1 MASSYTK
8 AVWVYGRNPV
18 LEALRAGQARR
29 VLVARGVEGW
39 LLRELERLG
48 AEYTLVPRIELDA
61 LLRTTHH
68 QGIAAE
74 VADPPYASL
83 EEALRLA
90 EARKEMPLLVALDG
104 ITDPRNYGAMIRSA
118 LALGA
123 HGVLSEERRAAPL
136 SPLALKA
143 SAGAALRLPAV
154 RVKNLPR
161 TLKALKEEGLW
172 VYGLDVR
179 GEKTAQELDYRR
191 PLVLVV
197 GSEGQ
202 GMRRLVREGCDELF
216 RIPIREEAESLNA
229 AVALGIALYQA
240 ALARSVG

>member
-1 MASSYTK
+1 M
-8 AVWVYGRNPV
+8 WIYGRNPV
-18 LEALRAGQARR
+18 LEALRAGRARR

-39 LLRELERLG
+39 LLKELERLG
-48 AEYTLVPRIELDA
+48 APYTLVPRIELDT

-74 VADPPYASL
+74 VEDPPYASL
-83 EEALRLA
+83 EDALRLA
-90 EARKEMPLLVALDG
+90 ASRKEPPLLVALDG
-104 ITDPRNYGAMIRSA
+104 VTDPRNYGAMIRSA

-123 HGVLSEERRAAPL
+123 HGVVSEERRAAPL

-143 SAGAALRLPAV
+143 SAGAALKLPV
-154 RVKNLPR
+154 VKVKNLPR

-179 GEKTAQELDYRR
+179 GEKAPWELDYAR

-197 GSEGQ
+197 GSEGE
-202 GMRRLVREGCDELF
+202 GMRRLVRETCDELF

-229 AVALGIALYQA
+229 SVALGIALYQA
-240 ALARSVG
+240 RVARGVG

>member
-1 MASSYTK
+1 M
-8 AVWVYGRNPV
+8 WIYGRNPV
-18 LEALRAGQARR
+18 LEALRAGRARR

-39 LLRELERLG
+39 LLKELERLG
-48 AEYTLVPRIELDA
+48 APYTLVPRIELDT

-74 VADPPYASL
+74 VEDPPYASL
-83 EEALRLA
+83 EDALRLA
-90 EARKEMPLLVALDG
+90 ASRKEPPLLVALDG
-104 ITDPRNYGAMIRSA
+104 VTDPRNYGAMIRSA

-123 HGVLSEERRAAPL
+123 HGVVSEERRAAPL

-143 SAGAALRLPAV
+143 SAGAALKLPV
-154 RVKNLPR
+154 DRVKNLPR

-179 GEKTAQELDYRR
+179 GEKAPWELDYAR

-197 GSEGQ
+197 GSEGE
-202 GMRRLVREGCDELF
+202 GMRRLVRETCDELF

-229 AVALGIALYQA
+229 SVALGIALYQA
-240 ALARSVG
+240 RLARGVG

>member
-1 MASSYTK
+1 M
-8 AVWVYGRNPV
+8 WIYGRNPV
-18 LEALRAGQARR
+18 LEALRMGRARR

-48 AEYTLVPRIELDA
+48 AAYTLVPRMELDT
-61 LLRTTHH
+61 LLRTTRH

-74 VADPPYASL
+74 VEDPPYASL
-83 EEALRLA
+83 EDALRLA
-90 EARKEMPLLVALDG
+90 ASRKEPPLLVALDG
-104 ITDPRNYGAMIRSA
+104 VTDPRNYGAMIRSA

-143 SAGAALRLPAV
+143 SAGAALKLPV
-154 RVKNLPR
+154 VKVKNLPR

-172 VYGLDVR
+172 VYGLDLR
-179 GEKTAQELDYRR
+179 GEKAPWELDYAR

-197 GSEGQ
+197 GSEGE
-202 GMRRLVREGCDELF
+202 GMRRLVREACDELF

-229 AVALGIALYQA
+229 SVALGIALYQA
-240 ALARSVG
+240 RLARGVG

>member
-1 MASSYTK
+1 M
-8 AVWVYGRNPV
+8 WIYGRNPV
-18 LEALRAGQARR
+18 LEALRAGRARR

-39 LLRELERLG
+39 LLKELEKLG
-48 AEYTLVPRIELDA
+48 AAYTLVPRIELDT

-74 VADPPYASL
+74 VEDPTYASL
-83 EEALRLA
+83 EDALRLA
-90 EARKEMPLLVALDG
+90 ASRKEPPLLVALDG
-104 ITDPRNYGAMIRSA
+104 VTDPRNYGAMIRSA

-143 SAGAALRLPAV
+143 SAGAALKLPV
-154 RVKNLPR
+154 VKVTNLPR
-161 TLKALKEEGLW
+161 TLKALQEEGLW

-179 GEKTAQELDYRR
+179 GEKAPWELDYAR

-197 GSEGQ
+197 GSEGE
-202 GMRRLVREGCDELF
+202 GMRRLVRETCDELF

-229 AVALGIALYQA
+229 SVALGIALYQA
-240 ALARSVG
+240 RLARGVG

>member
-1 MASSYTK
+1 M
-8 AVWVYGRNPV
+8 WIYGRNPV
-18 LEALRAGQARR
+18 LEALRAGRARR

-39 LLRELERLG
+39 LLKELERLG
-48 AEYTLVPRIELDA
+48 APYTLVPRIELDT

-68 QGIAAE
+68 QGSAAE
-74 VADPPYASL
+74 VEDPPCASL
-83 EEALRLA
+83 EDALRLA
-90 EARKEMPLLVALDG
+90 ASRKEPPLLVALDG
-104 ITDPRNYGAMIRSA
+104 VTDPRNYGAMIRSA

-123 HGVLSEERRAAPL
+123 HGVVSEERRAAPL

-143 SAGAALRLPAV
+143 SAGAALKLPV
-154 RVKNLPR
+154 VKVKNLPR

-179 GEKTAQELDYRR
+179 GEKAPWELDYAR

-197 GSEGQ
+197 GSEGE
-202 GMRRLVREGCDELF
+202 GMRRLVRETCDELF

-229 AVALGIALYQA
+229 SVALGIALYQA
-240 ALARSVG
+240 RLARGVG

>member
-1 MASSYTK
+1 M
-8 AVWVYGRNPV
+8 WIYGRNPV
-18 LEALRAGQARR
+18 LEALRAGRARR

-39 LLRELERLG
+39 LLKELEKLG
-48 AEYTLVPRIELDA
+48 AAYTLVPRIELDT

-74 VADPPYASL
+74 VEDPPYASL
-83 EEALRLA
+83 EDALRLA
-90 EARKEMPLLVALDG
+90 ASRKEPPLLVALDG
-104 ITDPRNYGAMIRSA
+104 VTDPRNYGAMIRSA

-143 SAGAALRLPAV
+143 SAGAALKLPV
-154 RVKNLPR
+154 VKVKNLPR

-179 GEKTAQELDYRR
+179 GEKAPWELDYAR

-197 GSEGQ
+197 GSEGE
-202 GMRRLVREGCDELF
+202 GMRRLVRETCDELF

-229 AVALGIALYQA
+229 SVALGIALYQA
-240 ALARSVG
+240 RLARGVG

>member
-1 MASSYTK
+1 M
-8 AVWVYGRNPV
+8 WIYGRNPV
-18 LEALRAGQARR
+18 LEALWAGRARR

-39 LLRELERLG
+39 LLKELERLG
-48 AEYTLVPRIELDA
+48 APYTLVPRIELDT

-74 VADPPYASL
+74 VEDPPYASL
-83 EEALRLA
+83 EDALRLA
-90 EARKEMPLLVALDG
+90 ASRKEPPLLVALDG
-104 ITDPRNYGAMIRSA
+104 VTDPRNYGAMIRSA

-123 HGVLSEERRAAPL
+123 HGVVSEERRAAPL

-143 SAGAALRLPAV
+143 SAGAALKLPV
-154 RVKNLPR
+154 VKVKNLPR

-179 GEKTAQELDYRR
+179 GEKAPWELDYAR

-197 GSEGQ
+197 GSEGE
-202 GMRRLVREGCDELF
+202 GMRRLVRETCDELF

-229 AVALGIALYQA
+229 SVALGIALYQA
-240 ALARSVG
+240 RLARGVG

>member
-1 MASSYTK
+1 M
-8 AVWVYGRNPV
+8 WIYGRNPV
-18 LEALRAGQARR
+18 LEALRAGRARR

-39 LLRELERLG
+39 LLKELERLG
-48 AEYTLVPRIELDA
+48 APYTLVPRIELDT

-74 VADPPYASL
+74 VEDPPYASL
-83 EEALRLA
+83 EDALRLA
-90 EARKEMPLLVALDG
+90 ASRKEPPLLVALDG
-104 ITDPRNYGAMIRSA
+104 VTDPRNYGAMIRSA

-123 HGVLSEERRAAPL
+123 HGVVSEERRAAPL

-143 SAGAALRLPAV
+143 SAGAALKLPV
-154 RVKNLPR
+154 VKVKNLPR

-179 GEKTAQELDYRR
+179 GEKAPWELDYAR
-191 PLVLVV
+191 PLVLVL
-197 GSEGQ
+197 GSQGE
-202 GMRRLVREGCDELF
+202 GMRRLVRETCDELF

-229 AVALGIALYQA
+229 SVALGIALYQA
-240 ALARSVG
+240 RLARGVG

>member
-1 MASSYTK
+1 M
-8 AVWVYGRNPV
+8 WIYGRNPV
-18 LEALRAGQARR
+18 LEALREGRVRR

-48 AEYTLVPRIELDA
+48 AAYTLVPRIELDT

-68 QGIAAE
+68 QGLAAE
-74 VADPPYASL
+74 VEEPRYASL

-90 EARKEMPLLVALDG
+90 EARGEMPLLVFLDG

-123 HGVLSEERRAAPL
+123 HGVVSEERRSAPL

-143 SAGAALRLPAV
+143 SAGAALKLPLI

-161 TLKALKEEGLW
+161 ALEGVKAKGLW

-179 GEKTAQELDYRR
+179 GEKTPGALDFKR
-191 PLVLVV
+191 PLALVV
-197 GSEGQ
+197 GSEGE
-202 GMRRLVREGCDELF
+202 GMRRLVREACDELF

-229 AVALGIALYQA
+229 SVALGIALYA
-240 ALARSVG
+240 ASSGRGVG

>member
-1 MASSYTK
+1 M
-8 AVWVYGRNPV
+8 WIYGRNPV
-18 LEALRAGQARR
+18 LEALRAGRARR

-39 LLRELERLG
+39 LLKELERLG
-48 AEYTLVPRIELDA
+48 APYTLVPRIELDT

-74 VADPPYASL
+74 VEDPPYASL
-83 EEALRLA
+83 EDALRLA
-90 EARKEMPLLVALDG
+90 ASRKEPPLLVALDG
-104 ITDPRNYGAMIRSA
+104 VTDPRNYGAMIRSA

-123 HGVLSEERRAAPL
+123 HGVVSEERRAAPL

-143 SAGAALRLPAV
+143 SAGAALKLPV
-154 RVKNLPR
+154 VKVKNLPR

-179 GEKTAQELDYRR
+179 GEKAPWELDYAR

-197 GSEGQ
+197 GSEGE
-202 GMRRLVREGCDELF
+202 GMRRLVRESCDELF

-229 AVALGIALYQA
+229 SVALGIALYQA
-240 ALARSVG
+240 RLARGVG

>member
-1 MASSYTK
+1 M
-8 AVWVYGRNPV
+8 WIYGRNPV
-18 LEALRAGQARR
+18 LEALRAGRARR

-39 LLRELERLG
+39 LLKELERLG
-48 AEYTLVPRIELDA
+48 APYTLVPRIELDT

-74 VADPPYASL
+74 VEDPPYASL
-83 EEALRLA
+83 EDALRLA
-90 EARKEMPLLVALDG
+90 ASRKEPPLLVALDG
-104 ITDPRNYGAMIRSA
+104 VTDPRNYGAMIRRA

-123 HGVLSEERRAAPL
+123 HGVVSEERRAAPL

-143 SAGAALRLPAV
+143 SAGAALKLPV
-154 RVKNLPR
+154 VKVKNLPR

-179 GEKTAQELDYRR
+179 GEKAPWELDYAR

-197 GSEGQ
+197 GSEGE
-202 GMRRLVREGCDELF
+202 GMRRLVRETCDELF

-229 AVALGIALYQA
+229 SVALGIALYQA
-240 ALARSVG
+240 RLARGVG

>member
-1 MASSYTK
+1 M
-8 AVWVYGRNPV
+8 WVYGRNPV
-18 LEALRAGQARR
+18 LEALKAGRARR
-29 VLVARGVEGW
+29 VLVAKGVEGW

-48 AEYTLVPRIELDA
+48 ADYTLVPRIELDT

-68 QGIAAE
+68 QGLAAE
-74 VADPPYASL
+74 VEEPTYATL
-83 EEALRLA
+83 EDALRLA

-123 HGVLSEERRAAPL
+123 HGVVSEERRAAPL

-143 SAGAALRLPAV
+143 SAGAALKIPV
-154 RVKNLPR
+154 VKVKNLPR
-161 TLKALKEEGLW
+161 ALKDLKEEGLW

-179 GEKTAQELDYRR
+179 GEKPPWALDFRR

-197 GSEGQ
+197 GSEGE
-202 GMRRLVREGCDELF
+202 GMRRLVREACDELF

-229 AVALGIALYQA
+229 SVALGIALYQA
-240 ALARSVG
+240 GLSRGVG

>member
-1 MASSYTK
+1 M
-8 AVWVYGRNPV
+8 WIYGRNPV
-18 LEALRAGQARR
+18 LEALRAGRARR

-39 LLRELERLG
+39 LLKELERLG
-48 AEYTLVPRIELDA
+48 APYTLVPRIELDT

-74 VADPPYASL
+74 VEDPPTPAWRTPSASPPPGRSPPPRGL
-83 EEALRLA
+83 GRRHRPQELR
-90 EARKEMPLLVALDG
+90 G
-104 ITDPRNYGAMIRSA
+104 HDPERPRPRGPRGGLRGAPGR
-118 LALGA
+118 
-123 HGVLSEERRAAPL
+123 PL

-143 SAGAALRLPAV
+143 SAGAALKLPV
-154 RVKNLPR
+154 VKVKNLPR

-179 GEKTAQELDYRR
+179 GEKAPWELDYAR

-197 GSEGQ
+197 GSEGE
-202 GMRRLVREGCDELF
+202 GMRRLVRETCDELF

-229 AVALGIALYQA
+229 SVALGIALYQA
-240 ALARSVG
+240 RLARGVG

>member
-1 MASSYTK
+1 M
-8 AVWVYGRNPV
+8 WIYGRNPV
-18 LEALRAGQARR
+18 LEALRAGRARR

-39 LLRELERLG
+39 LLKELERLG
-48 AEYTLVPRIELDA
+48 APYTLVPRIELDT

-74 VADPPYASL
+74 VEDPPYASL
-83 EEALRLA
+83 EDALRLA
-90 EARKEMPLLVALDG
+90 ASRKEPPLLVALDG
-104 ITDPRNYGAMIRSA
+104 VTDPRNYGAMIRSA

-123 HGVLSEERRAAPL
+123 HGVVSEERRAAPL

-143 SAGAALRLPAV
+143 SAGAALTLPV
-154 RVKNLPR
+154 VKVKNLPR

-179 GEKTAQELDYRR
+179 GEKAPWELDYAR

-197 GSEGQ
+197 GSEGE
-202 GMRRLVREGCDELF
+202 GMRRLVRETCDELF

-229 AVALGIALYQA
+229 SVALGIALYQA
-240 ALARSVG
+240 RLARGVG

>member
-1 MASSYTK
+1 M
-8 AVWVYGRNPV
+8 WIYGRNPV
-18 LEALRAGQARR
+18 LEALRAGRARR
-29 VLVARGVEGW
+29 VARGVEGW
-39 LLRELERLG
+39 LLKELERLG
-48 AEYTLVPRIELDA
+48 APYTLVPRIELDT

-74 VADPPYASL
+74 VEDPPYASL
-83 EEALRLA
+83 EDALRLA
-90 EARKEMPLLVALDG
+90 ASRKEPPLLVALDG
-104 ITDPRNYGAMIRSA
+104 VTDPRNYGAMIRSA

-123 HGVLSEERRAAPL
+123 HGVVSEERRAAPL

-143 SAGAALRLPAV
+143 SAGAALKLPV
-154 RVKNLPR
+154 VKVKNLPR

-179 GEKTAQELDYRR
+179 GEKAPWELDYAR

-197 GSEGQ
+197 GSEGE
-202 GMRRLVREGCDELF
+202 GMRRLVRETCDELF

-229 AVALGIALYQA
+229 SVALGIALYQA
-240 ALARSVG
+240 RLARGVG

>member
-1 MASSYTK
+1 MWIYWRT
-8 AVWVYGRNPV
+8 PV
-18 LEALRAGQARR
+18 LEARRAGRARR

-39 LLRELERLG
+39 LLKELERLG
-48 AEYTLVPRIELDA
+48 APYTLVPRIELDT

-74 VADPPYASL
+74 VEDPPYASL
-83 EEALRLA
+83 EDALRLA
-90 EARKEMPLLVALDG
+90 ASRKEPPLLVALDG
-104 ITDPRNYGAMIRSA
+104 VTDPRNYGAMIRSA

-123 HGVLSEERRAAPL
+123 HGVVSEERRAAPL

-143 SAGAALRLPAV
+143 SAGAALKLPV
-154 RVKNLPR
+154 VKVKNLPR

-179 GEKTAQELDYRR
+179 GEKAPWELDYAR

-197 GSEGQ
+197 GSEGE
-202 GMRRLVREGCDELF
+202 GMRRLVRETCDELF

-229 AVALGIALYQA
+229 SVALGIALYQA
-240 ALARSVG
+240 RLARGVG

>member
-1 MASSYTK
+1 M
-8 AVWVYGRNPV
+8 WIYGRNPV
-18 LEALRAGQARR
+18 LEALRAGRARR

-39 LLRELERLG
+39 LLKELERLG
-48 AEYTLVPRIELDA
+48 APYTLVPRIELDT

-74 VADPPYASL
+74 VEDPPYASL
-83 EEALRLA
+83 EDALRLA
-90 EARKEMPLLVALDG
+90 ASRKEPPLLVALDG
-104 ITDPRNYGAMIRSA
+104 VTDPRNYGAMIRSA

-123 HGVLSEERRAAPL
+123 HGVVSEERRAAPL

-143 SAGAALRLPAV
+143 SAGAALKLPV
-154 RVKNLPR
+154 VKVKNLPR

-179 GEKTAQELDYRR
+179 GEKAPWELDYAR

-197 GSEGQ
+197 GSEGE
-202 GMRRLVREGCDELF
+202 GMRRLVRETCDELF

-229 AVALGIALYQA
+229 SVALGIALYQA
-240 ALARSVG
+240 RLAR

>member
-1 MASSYTK
+1 M
-8 AVWVYGRNPV
+8 WIYGRNPV
-18 LEALRAGQARR
+18 LEALRAGRARR

-39 LLRELERLG
+39 LLKELEKLG
-48 AEYTLVPRIELDA
+48 AAYTLVPRIELDT

-74 VADPPYASL
+74 VEDPPYASL
-83 EEALRLA
+83 EDALRLA
-90 EARKEMPLLVALDG
+90 ASRKEPPLLVALDG
-104 ITDPRNYGAMIRSA
+104 VTDPRNYGAMIRSA

-143 SAGAALRLPAV
+143 SAGAALKLPV
-154 RVKNLPR
+154 VKVKNLPR

-179 GEKTAQELDYRR
+179 GEKAPWELDYAR

-197 GSEGQ
+197 GSEGE
-202 GMRRLVREGCDELF
+202 GMRRLVRETCDELF

-229 AVALGIALYQA
+229 SVALGIALYQA
-240 ALARSVG
+240 GLARGVG

>member
-1 MASSYTK
+1 M
-8 AVWVYGRNPV
+8 WIYGRNPV
-18 LEALRAGQARR
+18 LEALRAGRARR

-39 LLRELERLG
+39 LLKELERLG
-48 AEYTLVPRIELDA
+48 APYTLVPRIELDT

-74 VADPPYASL
+74 VEDPPYASL
-83 EEALRLA
+83 EDALRLA
-90 EARKEMPLLVALDG
+90 ASRKEPPLLVALDG
-104 ITDPRNYGAMIRSA
+104 VTDHRNYGAMIRSA

-123 HGVLSEERRAAPL
+123 HGVVSEERRAAPL

-143 SAGAALRLPAV
+143 SAGAALKLPV
-154 RVKNLPR
+154 VKVKNLPR

-179 GEKTAQELDYRR
+179 GEKAPWELDYAR

-197 GSEGQ
+197 GSEGE
-202 GMRRLVREGCDELF
+202 GMRRLVRETCDELF

-229 AVALGIALYQA
+229 SVALGIALYQA
-240 ALARSVG
+240 RLARGVG

>member
-1 MASSYTK
+1 M
-8 AVWVYGRNPV
+8 WIYGRNPV
-18 LEALRAGQARR
+18 LEALRAGRARR

-39 LLRELERLG
+39 LLKELERLG
-48 AEYTLVPRIELDA
+48 APYTLVPRIELDT

-74 VADPPYASL
+74 VEDPPYASL
-83 EEALRLA
+83 EDALRLA
-90 EARKEMPLLVALDG
+90 ASGKEPPLLVALDG
-104 ITDPRNYGAMIRSA
+104 VTDPRNYGAMIRSA

-123 HGVLSEERRAAPL
+123 HGVVSEERRAAPL

-143 SAGAALRLPAV
+143 SAGAALKLPV
-154 RVKNLPR
+154 VKVKNLPR

-179 GEKTAQELDYRR
+179 GEKAPWELDYAR

-197 GSEGQ
+197 GSEGE
-202 GMRRLVREGCDELF
+202 GMRRLVRETCDELF

-229 AVALGIALYQA
+229 SVALGIALYQA
-240 ALARSVG
+240 RLARGVG

>member
-1 MASSYTK
+1 M
-8 AVWVYGRNPV
+8 WIYGRNPV
-18 LEALRAGQARR
+18 LEALRAGRARR

-39 LLRELERLG
+39 LLKELERLG
-48 AEYTLVPRIELDA
+48 APYTLVPRIELDT

-74 VADPPYASL
+74 VEDPPYASL
-83 EEALRLA
+83 EDALRLA
-90 EARKEMPLLVALDG
+90 ASRKEPPLLVALDG
-104 ITDPRNYGAMIRSA
+104 VTDPRNYGAMIRSA

-123 HGVLSEERRAAPL
+123 HGVVSEERRAAPL

-143 SAGAALRLPAV
+143 SAGAALKLPV
-154 RVKNLPR
+154 VKVKNLPR

-179 GEKTAQELDYRR
+179 GEKAPWELDYAR

-197 GSEGQ
+197 GSEGE
-202 GMRRLVREGCDELF
+202 GMRRLVRETCNELF

-229 AVALGIALYQA
+229 SVALGIALYQA
-240 ALARSVG
+240 RLARGVG

>member
-1 MASSYTK
+1 M
-8 AVWVYGRNPV
+8 WIYGRNPV
-18 LEALRAGQARR
+18 LEALRAGRARR

-39 LLRELERLG
+39 LLKELERLG
-48 AEYTLVPRIELDA
+48 APYTLVPRIELDT

-74 VADPPYASL
+74 VEDPPYASL
-83 EEALRLA
+83 EDALRLA
-90 EARKEMPLLVALDG
+90 ASRKEPPLLVALDG
-104 ITDPRNYGAMIRSA
+104 VTDPRNYGAMIRSA

-123 HGVLSEERRAAPL
+123 HGGGSEERRAAPL

-143 SAGAALRLPAV
+143 SAGAALKLPV
-154 RVKNLPR
+154 VKVKNLPR

-179 GEKTAQELDYRR
+179 GEKAPWELDYAR

-197 GSEGQ
+197 GSEGE
-202 GMRRLVREGCDELF
+202 GMRRLVRETCDELF

-229 AVALGIALYQA
+229 SVALGIALYQA
-240 ALARSVG
+240 RLARGVG

>member
-1 MASSYTK
+1 M
-8 AVWVYGRNPV
+8 WIYGRNPV
-18 LEALRAGQARR
+18 LEALRAGRARR

-39 LLRELERLG
+39 LLKELERLG
-48 AEYTLVPRIELDA
+48 AAYTLVPRIELDT

-74 VADPPYASL
+74 VEDPPYASL
-83 EEALRLA
+83 EDALRLA
-90 EARKEMPLLVALDG
+90 ASRKEPPLLVALDG
-104 ITDPRNYGAMIRSA
+104 VTDPRNYGAMIRSA

-143 SAGAALRLPAV
+143 SAGAALKLPV
-154 RVKNLPR
+154 VKVKNLPR

-179 GEKTAQELDYRR
+179 GEKAPWELDYAR

-197 GSEGQ
+197 GSEGE
-202 GMRRLVREGCDELF
+202 GMRRLVRETCDELF

-229 AVALGIALYQA
+229 SVALGIALYQA
-240 ALARSVG
+240 RLARGVG

>member
-1 MASSYTK
+1 M
-8 AVWVYGRNPV
+8 WIYGRNPV
-18 LEALRAGQARR
+18 LEALRAGRARR

-39 LLRELERLG
+39 LLKELERLG
-48 AEYTLVPRIELDA
+48 APYTLVPRIELDT

-74 VADPPYASL
+74 VEDPPYASL
-83 EEALRLA
+83 EDALRLA
-90 EARKEMPLLVALDG
+90 ASRKEPPLLVALDG
-104 ITDPRNYGAMIRSA
+104 VTDPRNYGAMIRSA

-123 HGVLSEERRAAPL
+123 HGVVSEERRAAPL

-143 SAGAALRLPAV
+143 SAGAALKLPV
-154 RVKNLPR
+154 VKVKNLPR
-161 TLKALKEEGLW
+161 TLKALMEEGRW

-179 GEKTAQELDYRR
+179 GEKAPWELDYAR

-197 GSEGQ
+197 GSEGE
-202 GMRRLVREGCDELF
+202 GMRRLVRETCDELF

-229 AVALGIALYQA
+229 SVALGIALYQA
-240 ALARSVG
+240 RLARGVG

>member
-1 MASSYTK
+1 M
-8 AVWVYGRNPV
+8 WIYGRNPV
-18 LEALRAGQARR
+18 LEALRAGRARR

-39 LLRELERLG
+39 LLKELERLG
-48 AEYTLVPRIELDA
+48 APYTLVPRIELDT

-74 VADPPYASL
+74 VEDPPYASL
-83 EEALRLA
+83 EDALRLA
-90 EARKEMPLLVALDG
+90 ASRKEPPLLVALHG
-104 ITDPRNYGAMIRSA
+104 VTDPRNYGAMIRSA

-123 HGVLSEERRAAPL
+123 HGVVSEERRAAPL

-143 SAGAALRLPAV
+143 SAGAALKLPV
-154 RVKNLPR
+154 VKVKNLPR

-179 GEKTAQELDYRR
+179 GEKAPWELDYAR

-197 GSEGQ
+197 GSEGE
-202 GMRRLVREGCDELF
+202 GMRRLVRETCDELF

-229 AVALGIALYQA
+229 SVALGIALYQA
-240 ALARSVG
+240 RLARGVG

>member
-1 MASSYTK
+1 M
-8 AVWVYGRNPV
+8 WVYGRNPV

-143 SAGAALRLPAV
+143 SAGAALRLPVV

-161 TLKALKEEGLW
+161 TLKAL
-172 VYGLDVR
+172 
-179 GEKTAQELDYRR
+179 R